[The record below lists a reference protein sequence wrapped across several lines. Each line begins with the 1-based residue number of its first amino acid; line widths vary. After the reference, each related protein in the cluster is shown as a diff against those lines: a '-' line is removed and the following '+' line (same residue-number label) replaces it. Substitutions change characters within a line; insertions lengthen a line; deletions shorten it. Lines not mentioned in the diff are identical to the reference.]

1 MGLFKKKK
9 TNSVFDDYSETVLDD
24 LEYNGVHVVV
34 TFRKDESLKHVY
46 DDFKALQEH
55 GIERI
60 ILDGKVVGTR
70 KWDV

>member
-9 TNSVFDDYSETVLDD
+9 NSVIEEYSETVIDD
-24 LEYNGVHVVV
+24 LEYNGVLVAV